1 MTHKKIF
8 TIPFRGK
15 REGRT
20 NYKKRL
26 ALLKSGKL
34 RLVVRKSN
42 KHMILQLIKY
52 DDKGDKVLKTVTTK
66 NLVKYGWDLNTSN
79 IPSAYLAG
87 LLIGKEMKG
96 KEAILDLGL
105 QTPISGSK
113 LFAAL
118 KGAAEGG
125 LKIKFSEEVLPKQE
139 RIIGKHISKYASS
152 IKGKKEYDKTFSGY
166 LKNKKDPEKFE
177 EYFEKVKQKILS

>member
-15 REGRT
+15 REGKT

-26 ALLKSGKL
+26 ALLKSRKL

-42 KHMILQLIKY
+42 KNMLLQLIKY
-52 DDKGDKVLKTVTTK
+52 DDVGDKVIKTITTK
-66 NLVKYGWDLNTSN
+66 DLNKYGWDLNKSN

-118 KGAAEGG
+118 KGAADGG
-125 LKIKFSEEVLPKQE
+125 LKINFSEKVLPKEE
-139 RIIGKHISKYASS
+139 RITGKHIEEYAKSL
-152 IKGKKEYDKTFSGY
+152 KGKKEYEKIFSGY
-166 LKNKKDPEKFE
+166 MKDKKDPEKFL
-177 EYFEKVKQKILS
+177 EYFEKTKQKILS